1 MSGLARLDFKTIVCL
16 ITGTTFVSRLSSPSR
31 MSAQVK
37 TAIGAALIE
46 ENLALFEEA
55 GAYSEILGDVHL
67 DTEALLLRRKLCST
81 PLRTM
86 VGVGS
91 EGRETV

>member
-1 MSGLARLDFKTIVCL
+1 MLQLTIKAL
-16 ITGTTFVSRLSSPSR
+16 YILL
-31 MSAQVK
+31 QVK
-37 TAIGAALIE
+37 SAIGAALIE

-55 GAYSEILGDVHL
+55 GAYSEILGDVHV

-86 VGVGS
+86 VGMGPES
-91 EGRETV
+91 PED